1 MRVDFL
7 DSHGI
12 QRSAE
17 LAHGAK
23 IEPAV
28 AFVCSLVNQV
38 EVSTDQQRAG
48 AVCLDVYEFAQ
59 EVWLQTDAKF
69 RRTAK
74 ALKSWSMRNIG
85 SVRLQ
90 RFMARK
96 LIAQL
101 DAAQENRLLKE
112 EGLMGADLK
121 CRSLGFASLA
131 RTIARHRSQMVLG
144 FVLKKNSVPTE
155 LYEFWENSDEF
166 RTQFGEISEC
176 KA

>member
-59 EVWLQTDAKF
+59 EVWLQTDVKF

-90 RFMARK
+90 LFGQEADCPARRR
-96 LIAQL
+96 AGEQT
-101 DAAQENRLLKE
+101 
-112 EGLMGADLK
+112 AD
-121 CRSLGFASLA
+121 
-131 RTIARHRSQMVLG
+131 
-144 FVLKKNSVPTE
+144 
-155 LYEFWENSDEF
+155 
-166 RTQFGEISEC
+166 
-176 KA
+176 